1 MFKKILIANRGEIA
15 ARIVRACRSMGIL
28 SVVLYEKED
37 ISSLHVRLADECVL
51 LDAPDGF
58 LNLDAIL
65 RIARQ
70 TNADAIH
77 PGYGFLAEEPEFVEA
92 CDAAGITFIGP
103 SAETMEQ
110 VRSKINALH
119 VAAAAG
125 FQTVEYSEFSYGHEE
140 LSDIPQAAAEMG
152 FPLVIKSCR
161 GGRGLGE
168 RWVDSAENLANVVR
182 YAQQQSLETY
192 GHRRVYLEKAILP
205 AHQVGVQILGDKHGN
220 LIHLGER
227 EGSIITRGSKI
238 VEESPAPCLNEE
250 QRTRLHDE
258 ALEIARLF
266 NYENAGTVEFIVDAD
281 GEFYFTEIKS
291 RIQVEHPLTE
301 MRSGVDL
308 IREQIRIA
316 AGESLAYT
324 QDAIAL
330 RGHAIMCRVL
340 ARDPWAEFMAAP
352 GELTRVRFPC
362 GAQVRVDTYVYC
374 NAEIP
379 TIYEPLI
386 GKLTAWDSDRAA
398 CIGRMETT
406 LQDTKLIGIQTNI
419 AYLQRILESAEFCD
433 GTYSTDLVVQPFG
446 DRRQPIEHYRD
457 LAVIAA
463 TLYVT
468 RHQTHVQP
476 DLPSQRAGGWRQ
488 SARRMAMKGE

>member
-15 ARIVRACRSMGIL
+15 SRIVRACRSMGIE
-28 SVVLYEKED
+28 SVALYEKED
-37 ISSLHVRLADECVL
+37 ISSLHVRLADQCVL

-58 LNLDAIL
+58 FNIKTMLG
-65 RIARQ
+65 IAHQ
-70 TNADAIH
+70 VGADAIH
-77 PGYGFLAEEPEFVEA
+77 PGYGFLAEEPEFAEA
-92 CDAAGITFIGP
+92 CAEAGITFIGP
-103 SAETMEQ
+103 SADTMEQ
-110 VRSKINALH
+110 VRSKINALY
-119 VAAAAG
+119 VVSTAG
-125 FQTVEYSEFSYGHEE
+125 FKTVDYSEFSYGHNE

-152 FPLVIKSCR
+152 YPLVIKSCR

-168 RWVDSAENLANVVR
+168 RWVDSAEKVEGVVR
-182 YAQQQSLETY
+182 YAQSQSQEAY
-192 GHRRVYLEKAILP
+192 GNRRVYLEKAILP

-227 EGSIITRGSKI
+227 EGSIISRGSKI

-250 QRTRLHDE
+250 QRTRLHNE

-316 AGESLAYT
+316 AGESLEVT
-324 QDAIAL
+324 QDAVAL

-352 GELTRVRFPC
+352 GELSRVRFPC

-379 TIYEPLI
+379 TMYEPLI
-386 GKLTAWDSDRAA
+386 GKLTAWDNDRAA

-419 AYLQRILESAEFCD
+419 SYLQRILESAEFRN
-433 GTYSTDLVVQPFG
+433 GQYSTSLVVQPFS

-463 TLYVT
+463 TLYVM
-468 RHQTHVQP
+468 RNQAHLSNEKSVQH
-476 DLPSQRAGGWRQ
+476 DSGWRQ
-488 SARRMAMKGE
+488 SARRMAMRGE

>member
-15 ARIVRACRSMGIL
+15 TRIVHACRSMGIL
-28 SVVLYEKED
+28 SVVLYESED

-58 LNLDAIL
+58 LNMEAII

-70 TNADAIH
+70 VNADAIH
-77 PGYGFLAEEPEFVEA
+77 PGYGFLAEEPEFAQA
-92 CDAAGITFIGP
+92 CAAAGLVFIGP
-103 SAETMEQ
+103 SADTMEQ
-110 VRSKINALH
+110 VRSKINALY
-119 VAAAAG
+119 VVAAAG
-125 FQTVEYSEFSYGHEE
+125 FTTVEYSEFSYGHDE
-140 LSDIPQAAAEMG
+140 LSDIPQAAAKMG

-168 RWVDSAENLANVVR
+168 RWVDSAEKLETVVR
-182 YAQQQSLETY
+182 NAQAQSLDRY
-192 GHRRVYLEKAILP
+192 GDQRVYLEKGILP

-227 EGSIITRGSKI
+227 EGSIISRGNKI
-238 VEESPAPCLNEE
+238 VEESPAPCLSDE
-250 QRTRLHDE
+250 QRQSLHAE

-281 GEFYFTEIKS
+281 GNFHFTEIKS

-316 AGESLAYT
+316 AGEPLAIS
-324 QDAIAL
+324 QDTITL

-379 TIYEPLI
+379 LIYEPLI
-386 GKLTAWDSDRAA
+386 GKLTAWDRDRTS

-433 GTYSTDLVVQPFG
+433 GTYSTDLDVQPFG

-457 LAVIAA
+457 LAIIAA
-463 TLYVT
+463 TLYVKRNQAHT
-468 RHQTHVQP
+468 KNEMST
-476 DLPSQRAGGWRQ
+476 QRNGGWKQ
-488 SARRMAMKGE
+488 SARRMAMRGE

>member
-15 ARIVRACRSMGIL
+15 ARIVRACRSMNIL

-51 LDAPDGF
+51 LDAPGGF
-58 LNLDAIL
+58 LNLDAML

-70 TNADAIH
+70 VGADAIH

-92 CDAAGITFIGP
+92 CAEAGIVFIGP
-103 SAETMEQ
+103 SADTMEQ
-110 VRSKINALH
+110 VRNKINALH
-119 VAAAAG
+119 VVAAAG
-125 FQTVEYSEFSYGHEE
+125 FKTVDYSEFSYGHDE
-140 LSDIPQAAAEMG
+140 LSDIPQAAEKMG

-168 RWVDSAENLANVVR
+168 RWVDSAEKLDTVVR
-182 YAQQQSLETY
+182 NAQQQSQETY

-205 AHQVGVQILGDKHGN
+205 AHQVGVQILGDKYDN

-227 EGSIITRGSKI
+227 EGSIISRGSKI
-238 VEESPAPCLNEE
+238 VEESPAPCLNDE
-250 QRTRLHDE
+250 QRERLHAE

-281 GEFYFTEIKS
+281 GIFYFTEIKS

-301 MRSGVDL
+301 MRSGIDL

-316 AGESLAYT
+316 ADERLNIT
-324 QDAIAL
+324 QGDVAL

-398 CIGRMETT
+398 CIGRMKTT
-406 LQDTKLIGIQTNI
+406 LQDTKLIGIQTNT
-419 AYLQRILESAEFCD
+419 AYLQRIMESAEFRD
-433 GTYSTDLVVQPFG
+433 GTYSTDLNVEPFS

-457 LAVIAA
+457 LAIIAA
-463 TLYVT
+463 TLYVK
-468 RHQTHVQP
+468 RNQTHTANEMTT
-476 DLPSQRAGGWRQ
+476 QRNGGWRQ
-488 SARRMAMKGE
+488 SARRMALRGE